1 MTGAAPFL
9 NLNMKPKMDLLKK
22 ASSAGR
28 ACKAAERK
36 EV

>member
-1 MTGAAPFL
+1 MTGANPFL
-9 NLNMKPKMDLLKK
+9 RLNMKPEMDLLKK
-22 ASSAGR
+22 ASSARR